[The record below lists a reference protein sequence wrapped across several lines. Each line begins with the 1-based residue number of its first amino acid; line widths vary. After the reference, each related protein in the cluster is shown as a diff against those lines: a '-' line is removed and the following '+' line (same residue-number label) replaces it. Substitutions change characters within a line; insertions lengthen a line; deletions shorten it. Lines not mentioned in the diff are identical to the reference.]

1 MQYIPLV
8 SSMWPTDASASA
20 LLFTG
25 SRNYLFVEVD
35 ASTPKKTARI
45 PVGKLEFWTGQKMRI
60 SVKTWMGK
68 TITIKV
74 EPSDTIE
81 NVKSKIKEKVG
92 K

>member
-1 MQYIPLV
+1 
-8 SSMWPTDASASA
+8 
-20 LLFTG
+20 
-25 SRNYLFVEVD
+25 
-35 ASTPKKTARI
+35 
-45 PVGKLEFWTGQKMRI
+45 MRI

-81 NVKSKIKEKVG
+81 NVKSKIKDKVG